1 MTKRAYRSMPPDDAV
16 GRRDFLLKAGGAIG
30 AGLIMSGRSLLP
42 TQQTQGQQPPAKPA
56 APPPKPKTN
65 VGDAIITPRTKWTL
79 PGPFPGRVVEVHD
92 PAAMTEA
99 KVDGAVV
106 KAMFEKGIEK
116 LTGKSLK
123 KSFGVFFTKKDIVGL
138 KVNPVGPGLIST
150 RLEVVDAVIDW
161 LTSCGLP
168 RGNIVIWDRFD
179 YMLADAGFT
188 AERFPGVAIEG
199 LQTMDEAAAEG
210 KTQDNSKWLQADG
223 SHVSAP
229 NFDKNVFYWADVE
242 GPKDLPYLNQHVF
255 NGKYSYFGNLLT
267 KKLTKIVNLPVFKNT
282 GNAISM
288 ATKNIGYG
296 AVCNTNRLHAPL
308 FLDVCVEVLAFW
320 PVRDRMVLNV
330 TDGLRS
336 QYDGG
341 PDKNAKFAYIDNRL
355 YFASDP
361 FALDMVCH
369 NKIVAKRKEMGVT
382 VNENPRFTEYLR
394 YAEKLGLGIVDPAKL
409 KHVVA

>member
-1 MTKRAYRSMPPDDAV
+1 MKERRYRSMPPENAV
-16 GRRDFLLKAGGAIG
+16 GRREFLKAGGALG
-30 AGLIMSGRSLLP
+30 AGLVMAGRSLLAA
-42 TQQTQGQQPPAKPA
+42 QQTQGQQPPAKPA
-56 APPPKPKTN
+56 GPPPKPKTN
-65 VGDAIITPRTKWTL
+65 IEDALKVPKTKWSL
-79 PGPFPGRVVEVHD
+79 PGPFPGRVIEVHD
-92 PAAMTEA
+92 PAAMPDG

-106 KAMFEKGIEK
+106 KAMFEKGIRE

-123 KSFGVFFTKKDIVGL
+123 KSFGLFFTKKDVVGL

-150 RLEVVDAVIDW
+150 RLEVVDAV
-161 LTSCGLP
+161 
-168 RGNIVIWDRFD
+168 VD
-179 YMLADAGFT
+179 YT
-188 AERFPGVAIEG
+188 PERFPGIAIEG

-210 KTQDNSKWLQADG
+210 KTQDNSKWLNADG
-223 SHVSAP
+223 SHISVP
-229 NFDKNVFYWADVE
+229 NFDQEVFYWADVE

-255 NGKYSYFGNLLT
+255 NGKHSYFGKLLT

-308 FLDVCVEVLAFW
+308 FLDVCVEVPAFW
-320 PVRDRMVLNV
+320 PVRDKMVLNI

-369 NKIVAKRKEMGVT
+369 NRIVVKRKEMGVP

-394 YAEKLGLGIVDPAKL
+394 YAERLGLGIADPAKIA
-409 KHVVA
+409 HVRV

>member
-1 MTKRAYRSMPPDDAV
+1 MKKQRYRSMPPENAV
-16 GRRDFLLKAGGAIG
+16 GRRDFMKAGGAVG
-30 AGLIMSGRSLLP
+30 AGLILAGRSLLAA
-42 TQQTQGQQPPAKPA
+42 QEAQGQQAPAKPA
-56 APPPKPKTN
+56 GPPPRPKTN
-65 VGDAIITPRTKWTL
+65 LEDALKFPRTRWSL
-79 PGPFPGRVVEVHD
+79 PGPFPGRVIEVHD
-92 PAAMTEA
+92 PAAMPEGM
-99 KVDGAVV
+99 VDTTVV
-106 KAMFEKGIEK
+106 RSMVERGIRE
-116 LTGKSLK
+116 LTGRGLE
-123 KSFGVFFTKKDIVGL
+123 KSFGVFFEKKDVVGL

-150 RLEVVDAVIDW
+150 RLELVDAVIDW

-188 AERFPGVAIEG
+188 PERFPGVAIEG

-210 KTQDNSKWLQADG
+210 KAPDNSRWLNADG
-223 SHVSAP
+223 THVSVP
-229 NFDKNVFYWADVE
+229 NFDQSVFYWVDVE

-255 NGKYSYFGNLLT
+255 NGKHSYYGKLLT

-320 PVRDRMVLNV
+320 PVRDKMVLNI

-341 PDKNAKFAYIDNRL
+341 PDKNVKFAYIDNRL

-361 FALDMVCH
+361 FALDLVCH
-369 NKIVAKRKEMGVT
+369 DRIVAKRKEMGVA
-382 VNENPRFTEYLR
+382 VNEHPRFTEYLR
-394 YAEKLGLGIVDPAKL
+394 YAERLGLGIADPAKIS
-409 KHVVA
+409 HVRV

>member
-1 MTKRAYRSMPPDDAV
+1 MTKKTYRSMPAENAV
-16 GRRDFLLKAGGAIG
+16 GRRDFLKAGGAIG
-30 AGLIMSGRSLLP
+30 AGLVLTSRSLLAA
-42 TQQTQGQQPPAKPA
+42 QQTQGQQPAAKPA
-56 APPPKPKTN
+56 GPPPKPKTN
-65 VGDAIITPRTKWTL
+65 IEDAIKVPRTKWSL

-92 PAAMTEA
+92 PAAMPEGQ
-99 KVDGAVV
+99 VNGAVV
-106 KAMFEKGIEK
+106 EAMFEKGICE

-123 KSFGVFFTKKDIVGL
+123 KSFGLFFTKKDIVGL

-150 RLEVVDAVIDW
+150 RLEVVDAVIKW
-161 LTSCGLP
+161 LTAGGLP
-168 RGNIVIWDRFD
+168 RKNIIIWDRFD

-188 AERFPGVAIEG
+188 AERYPGIGIEG

-210 KTQDNSKWLQADG
+210 KTQDNSKWLRADG
-223 SHVSAP
+223 THVSEP
-229 NFDKNVFYWADVE
+229 NFDQGVFYWADVE
-242 GPKDLPYLNQHVF
+242 GPKDLPHLNQHVF
-255 NGKYSYFGNLLT
+255 NGKHSYFGNLLT

-308 FLDVCVEVLAFW
+308 FLDVCVEVPAFW
-320 PVRDRMVLNV
+320 PVRDKMVLNV

-369 NKIVAKRKEMGVT
+369 TRIVAKRKEMGVA
-382 VNENPRFTEYLR
+382 VNENPRFTNYLH
-394 YAEKLGLGIVDPAKL
+394 YAEKLGLGIADPAKIT
-409 KHVVA
+409 HVRV